1 MLGDELVVVRVVNAQ
16 NPHQLRLNSTRPVR
30 ALLKRSGQ
38 RIELTKMSPARVIP
52 LDRSVLSIPLI
63 DVPVGILPPRPS
75 TSIATDRLWSNATD
89 VRERGQ
95 ITRRRN
101 VWHPADLPGGAGRRR
116 SLAIAKIDR
125 NPPPASIP
133 GRSPFVDIAAVLGR
147 DYDDEQ
153 HVIVDR
159 VDDAI
164 VAYPYPPCGTATQR
178 PGSRRTGI
186 LGQQRDRSLH
196 SARDLSIEF
205 A

>member
-1 MLGDELVVVRVVNAQ
+1 MAPR
-16 NPHQLRLNSTRPVR
+16 
-30 ALLKRSGQ
+30 RSSRWG
-38 RIELTKMSPARVIP
+38 RTA
-52 LDRSVLSIPLI
+52 
-63 DVPVGILPPRPS
+63 
-75 TSIATDRLWSNATD
+75 
-89 VRERGQ
+89 Q
-95 ITRRRN
+95 ITRYR
-101 VWHPADLPGGAGRRR
+101 
-116 SLAIAKIDR
+116 KDR
-125 NPPPASIP
+125 PKPTTCIVP

-153 HVIVDR
+153 HVIFDR